1 MQQRGMFQKSFPY
14 SGGPEM
20 IKHGAFPH
28 TFYEFFAGSGMVRA
42 GLGDSWSCLFANDF
56 DDKKAAAYQGNWG
69 YGELLVGDVGGVNSR
84 MLPGQANLA
93 WASFPCQ
100 DLSLAGSGAGLS
112 GKRSG
117 TFWPFWN
124 LVCELRREAR
134 QPETIVLENVC
145 GALTSHNGA
154 DFRSLINAL
163 RGEGYRAGALVI
175 DAALFVPQS
184 RPRLFIVGVRKDIEI
199 DPCLVTELPQK
210 PFHTAGVLAAYRGLS
225 RAERA
230 SWIWWN
236 LPVPPFRTL
245 NFSSVIEDDI
255 PWHTTEQ
262 TKALLAL
269 MSPLHLAK
277 VASAKREKKMV
288 VGSIY
293 KRTRPDEHGNRA
305 QRAEVRFDDI
315 AGCLRTPGG
324 GSSRQTIIVVQ
335 GSKVRTRLL
344 SPREAARL
352 MGLPDE
358 YMLPKNYNDAY
369 RLMGDG
375 VVVPVVRHLSRYLLE
390 SLVRTKESSIE
401 HAA

>member
-1 MQQRGMFQKSFPY
+1 MRQKNTFQMSFRF
-14 SGGPEM
+14 SGGQGM
-20 IKHGAFPH
+20 IEHCPLSH

-42 GLGDSWSCLFANDF
+42 GLGDSWKCLFSNDL
-56 DDKKAAAYQGNWG
+56 DDKKAAAYQENWG
-69 YGELLVGDVGGVNSR
+69 DGEILVEDVARLDSHQ
-84 MLPGQANLA
+84 LPGQADLA

-100 DLSLAGSGAGLS
+100 DLSLAGSGAGLK
-112 GKRSG
+112 GNRSG

-124 LVCELRREAR
+124 LVRELHHEGRR
-134 QPETIVLENVC
+134 PKIVVLENVC

-154 DFRSLINAL
+154 DFRSLIKAFNS
-163 RGEGYRAGALVI
+163 EGYRAGALVI

-184 RPRLFIVGVRKDIEI
+184 RPRLFIVGVRNDIEI
-199 DPCLVTELPQK
+199 DSHLVTERPQM
-210 PFHTAGVLAAYRGLS
+210 PFHNAGVITAYRALPS
-225 RAERA
+225 ANRA

-236 LPVPPFRTL
+236 LPVPPARTL
-245 NFSSVIEDDI
+245 KFSSVVENDV
-255 PWHTTEQ
+255 PWHTDEQ
-262 TKALLAL
+262 TRSILAL

-277 VASAKREKKMV
+277 LAVAKREKKMV
-288 VGSIY
+288 VGTIY
-293 KRTRPDEHGNRA
+293 KRTRPDHQGRRT

-324 GSSRQTIIVVQ
+324 GSSRQTIVVVQ

-344 SPREAARL
+344 TPREAARL

-358 YMLPKNYNDAY
+358 YVLPKNYNDAY

-390 SLVRTKESSIE
+390 SLVQIKKSAIE
-401 HAA
+401 QAA

>member
-1 MQQRGMFQKSFPY
+1 
-14 SGGPEM
+14 M
-20 IKHGAFPH
+20 IRHSPFSY

-42 GLGDSWSCLFANDF
+42 GLGDEWKCLFANDF
-56 DDKKAAAYQGNWG
+56 DDKKAIAYQQNWG
-69 YGELLVGDVGGVNSR
+69 EDELLIRDVGQVTSCD
-84 MLPGQANLA
+84 LPDQANLA

-100 DLSLAGSGAGLS
+100 DLSLAGSGAGLR
-112 GKRSG
+112 GHRSG

-124 LVCELRREAR
+124 LVRELHREGRR
-134 QPETIVLENVC
+134 PETVVLENVC

-163 RGEGYRAGALVI
+163 RTEGYRAGALVI

-184 RPRLFIVGVRKDIEI
+184 RPRLFIIGIQNDIEI
-199 DPCLVTELPQK
+199 DSCLVAEQPQK
-210 PFHTAGVLAAYRGLS
+210 PFHTSAIITAYRGLPN
-225 RAERA
+225 AERD
-230 SWIWWN
+230 SWVWWN
-236 LPVPPFRTL
+236 LPVPSLREST
-245 NFSSVIEDDI
+245 FSSVIESDI
-255 PWHTTEQ
+255 PWHTDKQ
-262 TKALLAL
+262 TQALLAL

-277 VASAKREKKMV
+277 VAAAKRKKKAV
-288 VGSIY
+288 VGTIY
-293 KRTRPDEHGNRA
+293 KRTRPNERGTRT

-335 GSKVRTRLL
+335 GNKVRTRLL

-358 YMLPKNYNDAY
+358 YILPNNYNDAY

-375 VVVPVVRHLSRYLLE
+375 VVVPVVNHLSRYLLGP
-390 SLVRTKESSIE
+390 LVQITKNGIAY
-401 HAA
+401 AA